1 MTMPD
6 ERFRATSRTREFLLD
21 LCTPSATPKVSKVIR
36 DRARSLLKHFPTDLD
51 LEIAS
56 EAAPDV
62 FATQRRHIPLFP
74 KESKPVRKKW
84 TDNFLFG
91 KKNQK

>member
-6 ERFRATSRTREFLLD
+6 ERFRATSRARDFLLD
-21 LCTPSATPKVSKVIR
+21 LCTPSATPKVPLHVR

-62 FATQRRHIPLFP
+62 FATHKRHIPLFAPVEQP
-74 KESKPVRKKW
+74 KRNKW

-91 KKNQK
+91 KKLK

>member
-21 LCTPSATPKVSKVIR
+21 LCKPSATPKVPLHVR

-51 LEIAS
+51 LEVAS
-56 EAAPDV
+56 AAAPDV

-74 KESKPVRKKW
+74 TVAKPKRNKW